1 MTPDGLGIFL
11 YDLVTI
17 FSWWAGLFITGIIF
31 VPWCSSLFRD
41 WPDRG
46 YSFAKPLGMLVGGY
60 CCWLL
65 AVLKI
70 LPFSSASIYLVLA
83 GFALITFAQAKA
95 RADIVSL
102 FRQQSR
108 IILTRELLFIVLL
121 IFAALIRGQNPDISG
136 LEKFMDFG
144 FINSCLRS
152 SFMPP
157 ADPWFAG
164 KTINY
169 YYFGHFM
176 AAWLIKMTQV
186 MPDVGYNLTVA
197 TIFALT
203 FTISYSLVAA
213 LAKAA
218 LGNNSRLSWNLAG
231 LAGALLTACGGN
243 FHAFWKWFLPLVGI
257 PFFAAKPF
265 YYPDSTRFIGHDPS
279 VDDKTIH
286 EFPLYSFIVSDLHGH
301 LNNLPLVI
309 LFIALLFAGWQR
321 SAGYFNVIPVWP
333 YFPLYALLIA
343 VFSMTN
349 PWDVPV
355 YLLMGIFTVVV
366 SSSRQPESMN
376 HGQTHQIPL
385 SQTWLEWGRNFF
397 PRAAIIVF
405 GFPVFAYPFA
415 RTFTSFSSGV
425 GITFT
430 HTPLSQF
437 LMLWGAHLLF
447 AVVFIFWLLR
457 PASGDG
463 GWWNRLQKSGYADRF
478 CLILILTGIAL
489 LMVPELIYVKDIYSR
504 SHYRSNTMFK
514 FTYQSFIILSLA
526 AGFIFARVPCG
537 VKSLLAR
544 RGIRVMFAFSAGALL
559 LYGIPAV
566 NQAYG
571 GVSFKKYN
579 GQEGLRFLDRNG
591 PGDFQAV
598 KWLND
603 NVFGQPAILEAS
615 GDSYTDYARISMA
628 TGLPTIMGWEVH
640 QWLWRGNGIP
650 NLIHRSHVAFMY
662 KSENLEM
669 VKSLLKKYRVHY
681 IVVGALER
689 KKFPDLHEYLF
700 KSNFP
705 EVFSDKETQ
714 IYKVPDELKN

>member
-1 MTPDGLGIFL
+1 MAPDGLGIFL
-11 YDLVTI
+11 YDLLTI
-17 FSWWAGLFITGIIF
+17 FSWWSGLFITGLIF
-31 VPWCSSLFRD
+31 FPWCTALFRD

-60 CCWLL
+60 FCWLL
-65 AVLKI
+65 AVLQI
-70 LPFSSASIYLVLA
+70 LPFSSAAIYLVLA
-83 GFALITFAQAKA
+83 GFALITFAQEKA
-95 RADIVSL
+95 RADIVAL

-108 IILTRELLFIVLL
+108 ILVTRELLFVALL
-121 IFAALIRGQNPDISG
+121 IIGALIRGQNPDISG

-152 SFMPP
+152 PFMPP
-157 ADPWFAG
+157 SDPWFAG

-186 MPDVGYNLTVA
+186 MPDVGYNLMVA
-197 TIFALT
+197 TIFAMT
-203 FTISYSLVAA
+203 FTISYSLIAA

-218 LGNNSRLSWNLAG
+218 LGDSSRLSWNLAG
-231 LAGALLTACGGN
+231 LVGALLTACGGN
-243 FHAFWKWFLPLVGI
+243 FHAFWKWFLPLIGI

-321 SAGYFNVIPVWP
+321 SSGYFNAIPVWP
-333 YFPLYALLIA
+333 FFPLYALSIA

-349 PWDVPV
+349 PWDVPI
-355 YLLMGIFTVVV
+355 YLLMGIFTVII
-366 SSSRQPESMN
+366 SSSKQPGLMN
-376 HGQTHQIPL
+376 HGQLPQTAAQ
-385 SQTWLEWGRNFF
+385 QTWTEWGRLFL
-397 PRAAIIVF
+397 PRAAIIVL

-415 RTFTSFSSGV
+415 RTFKSFSSGV
-425 GITFT
+425 GVTFT
-430 HTPLSQF
+430 HTPAGQF

-447 AVVFIFWLLR
+447 AVIFIFWLLR
-457 PASGDG
+457 PVSGDSG
-463 GWWNRLQKSGYADRF
+463 LRNRLQSSGYADRF
-478 CLILILTGIAL
+478 CLILVLTGICL
-489 LMVPELIYVKDIYSR
+489 LIVPELIYVKDIYSR
-504 SHYRSNTMFK
+504 SYYRSNTMFK

-526 AGFIFARVPCG
+526 AGFIFARVPCAI
-537 VKSLLAR
+537 KSIFAGRILRILFILA
-544 RGIRVMFAFSAGALL
+544 AGALL

-566 NQAYG
+566 TQAYG
-571 GVSFKKYN
+571 GISLKKYR
-579 GQEGLRFLDRNG
+579 GQEGLHFLDRNG
-591 PGDFQAV
+591 PGDLQAV

-603 NVFGQPAILEAS
+603 NVIGQPAILEAF

-628 TGLPTIMGWEVH
+628 TGLPTLMGWEVH

-650 NLIHRSHVAFMY
+650 NLLHRSHVVFMY
-662 KSENLEM
+662 ESGNLEM
-669 VKSLLKKYRVHY
+669 VKSLLKKYEIRY
-681 IVVGALER
+681 IIVGALER
-689 KKFPDLHEYLF
+689 KKFANLHEYLF
-700 KSNFP
+700 KSNFH
-705 EVFSDKETQ
+705 EVFSDKETK
-714 IYKVPDELKN
+714 IYRVAGELNK